1 MTYDLRRLRLHGLIE
16 RLPGT
21 HRYQLTD
28 FGVRLACFYTRA
40 YDRLLRTGLSVIL
53 PHAPPR
59 SHKLNDAFRT
69 SSTRHALMPNST
81 PKVDSIASSLVGE
94 ASYMASHSFP
104 HYW

>member
-53 PHAPPR
+53 PDPPPR
-59 SHKLNDAFRT
+59 PHKLNDAFRRLQDLIDQACADAQLDPQ
-69 SSTRHALMPNST
+69 S
-81 PKVDSIASSLVGE
+81 
-94 ASYMASHSFP
+94 
-104 HYW
+104 